1 MSGLQ
6 DDIRSAA
13 VKAYAEIANLKF
25 ENQILNNSMK
35 DLEDKL
41 GLIYA
46 KIDQLIKLKDLVE
59 ELIL

>member
-1 MSGLQ
+1 
-6 DDIRSAA
+6 
-13 VKAYAEIANLKF
+13 
-25 ENQILNNSMK
+25 MK